1 MGRGGEWLKWGV
13 LTSQERYPNIVNYT
27 RDSDAQR
34 ETHRRW
40 SPLINSNTFLRST
53 TGSNF
58 LKLINNSKAKDKGNH
73 AASRVWISD
82 EKLLVF
88 ASLISPSKS
97 VCLRSYVKHS
107 SQCFITISKT
117 SKFVKNTPLR
127 VVFSTL
133 FSVFDM
139 WWKPVSCLMYYLE
152 DGSHKTNSSSSV
164 VLRDGYTS
172 DLRGSDAES
181 PHFVAKSY
189 TCLNFS
195 KLVFCDFVFGCRVPC
210 AMVLLRAFFAARCRG
225 HNIRSFNWLPE
236 ETLNSY

>member
-58 LKLINNSKAKDKGNH
+58 LKLINNLKSKDKGNH
-73 AASRVWISD
+73 APWRVWISD

-117 SKFVKNTPLR
+117 SKFVKNTSLR

-133 FSVFDM
+133 FSAFDM
-139 WWKPVSCLMYYLE
+139 RWKTVSCLIYYLE
-152 DGSHKTNSSSSV
+152 DGSHKQIQAHLWSYATATRAIWGEATWKAHTLSRKVILVWISHNLFSAILFSAAASLV
-164 VLRDGYTS
+164 PWCFYV
-172 DLRGSDAES
+172 
-181 PHFVAKSY
+181 HFSLHAAGA
-189 TCLNFS
+189 TI
-195 KLVFCDFVFGCRVPC
+195 
-210 AMVLLRAFFAARCRG
+210 FAASIGFLKR
-225 HNIRSFNWLPE
+225 P
-236 ETLNSY
+236 